1 MAAKSPAKKGL
12 TNTAAFSRAKQLA
25 TGMRKK

>member
-12 TNTAAFSRAKQLA
+12 TNTAAFGRAKQLA
-25 TGMRKK
+25 AGLRKK